1 MPEANRLG
9 VDLDSRS
16 MTAINLIDVQ
26 IDDPRG
32 GPPLVCGANLE
43 VAPGE
48 VVLIVGAAAAGTSR
62 LVAAALGEIA
72 VAEGRF
78 EILGRDTSKLRRSSL
93 RMMRR
98 RIGIVPQE
106 LCLIEDRSAQLNVML
121 PLEIDGIPRS
131 VSILR
136 AELVLSQLGLASVA
150 SLPVDCLGAAARQR
164 VAVARALVRNPDVV
178 FADHP
183 TSHQDLVGAE
193 LVCAAIANA
202 AARGAACVVLG
213 RDPELS
219 ALADRHSWRRYE
231 LVERSLRSLA
241 LEIEIEI
248 EIADEFANSGS
259 NLVPFPRS
267 ETHPI
272 ARTAAGVI
280 G

>member
-1 MPEANRLG
+1 M
-9 VDLDSRS
+9 
-16 MTAINLIDVQ
+16 INLIDVR
-26 IDDPRG
+26 IDNPRG

-43 VAPGE
+43 VAAGE
-48 VVLIVGAAAAGTSR
+48 VVVIVGAAGAGTSR

-93 RMMRR
+93 RMLRR

-106 LCLIEDRSAQLNVML
+106 LFLLEDRSAQVNVML

-131 VSILR
+131 VSIVR
-136 AELVLSQLGLASVA
+136 AELVLAQLDLSSEA

-164 VAVARALVRNPDVV
+164 VAVARALVRDPDVV

-183 TSHQDLVGAE
+183 TSAQDGAGIE
-193 LVCAAIANA
+193 LVCTAIAYA

-213 RDPELS
+213 RDPELG
-219 ALADRHSWRRYE
+219 ALAERRGWRRFE
-231 LVERSLRSLA
+231 LVEQTLRSVE
-241 LEIEIEI
+241 LEIEIE
-248 EIADEFANSGS
+248 FTNSGS
-259 NLVPFPRS
+259 NVVPFPRS
-267 ETHPI
+267 DTRPI